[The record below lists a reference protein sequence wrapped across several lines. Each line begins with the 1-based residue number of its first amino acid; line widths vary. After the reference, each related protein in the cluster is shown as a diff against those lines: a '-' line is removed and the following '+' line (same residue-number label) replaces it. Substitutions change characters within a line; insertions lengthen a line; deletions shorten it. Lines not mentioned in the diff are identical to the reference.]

1 MHKARSGLSTWKQF
15 NHECSKISVLFH
27 GGTMSGFQNNG
38 YDSPGGEEEP
48 VGPERYLR
56 PGEELLIYT
65 PDVQIKKFRFDA
77 YLTSDRL
84 FLTDQD
90 EKTPGVTAKEI
101 PIRSVADA
109 HLEHSP
115 SQEPIL
121 VLAIRTSDDDIRT
134 MKMVFVHTGIDR
146 LSQAEEW
153 VHLIRHG
160 QDTTAPVRDPG
171 LDRPEPHTPVISP
184 EARALSE
191 TMVFPE
197 TTRTESIPTTSP
209 PESRA
214 TPDSEPSRSFP
225 VTYPATFPESRN
237 TPKTGHDAVTTQI
250 QFCFHC
256 GHRLPPNANFCPY
269 CGTRVAQTHH
279 APGTSTPVSSR
290 KEVVEQENP
299 TEKEK
304 KSRLRWPFKRK

>member
-1 MHKARSGLSTWKQF
+1 MSDYQNTGFNST
-15 NHECSKISVLFH
+15 
-27 GGTMSGFQNNG
+27 
-38 YDSPGGEEEP
+38 GGEEEP
-48 VGPERYLR
+48 EGPERYLR

-77 YLTSDRL
+77 YLTNDRL

-101 PIRSVADA
+101 PIGSIAET

-121 VLAIRTSDDDIRT
+121 VLSIRTSDDDIRT
-134 MKMVFVHTGIDR
+134 MKMVFVHTGVDR

-160 QDTTAPVRDPG
+160 RESAGPRY
-171 LDRPEPHTPVISP
+171 PEDQEMLTPATPVISP

-191 TMVFPE
+191 TMVFPDTPRVE
-197 TTRTESIPTTSP
+197 KSTTIPSLEPAASPAAELTRTI
-209 PESRA
+209 
-214 TPDSEPSRSFP
+214 P
-225 VTYPATFPESRN
+225 VTYPAKFPETKSP
-237 TPKTGHDAVTTQI
+237 PKTGHDAVTTQI

-256 GHRLPPNANFCPY
+256 GHRVPPNANFCPY
-269 CGTRVAQTHH
+269 CGTRMASGHH
-279 APGTSTPVSSR
+279 APEIPAPVQAR
-290 KEVVEQENP
+290 KEVSEQEKP
-299 TEKEK
+299 PEKEK
-304 KSRLRWPFKRK
+304 KSRLRWPFRKK

>member
-1 MHKARSGLSTWKQF
+1 
-15 NHECSKISVLFH
+15 
-27 GGTMSGFQNNG
+27 MSGYQNAG
-38 YDSPGGEEEP
+38 FDSPGGDEEP
-48 VGPERYLR
+48 EGPERYLR

-77 YLTSDRL
+77 YLTNDRL

-101 PIRSVADA
+101 PIGSVADT

-121 VLAIRTSDDDIRT
+121 VLSIRTSDDDIRT
-134 MKMVFVHTGIDR
+134 MKMVFVHTGVDR

-160 QDTTAPVRDPG
+160 KESAAPRYPADQDRSELAIPA
-171 LDRPEPHTPVISP
+171 ISP

-191 TMVFPE
+191 TMVFPDTPRE
-197 TTRTESIPTTSP
+197 EPRGAIPSLEPQANPGAESPRTY
-209 PESRA
+209 
-214 TPDSEPSRSFP
+214 P
-225 VTYPATFPESRN
+225 VTYPARFPETKSP
-237 TPKTGHDAVTTQI
+237 PKPGHDAVTTQI

-256 GHRLPPNANFCPY
+256 GHRVPPNANFCPY
-269 CGTRVAQTHH
+269 CGTRMSHGH
-279 APGTSTPVSSR
+279 NAPGTPTPVQAK
-290 KEVVEQENP
+290 KEVSEQEP
-299 TEKEK
+299 QPEKEK
-304 KSRLRWPFKRK
+304 KRRLRWPFGRK

>member
-1 MHKARSGLSTWKQF
+1 
-15 NHECSKISVLFH
+15 
-27 GGTMSGFQNNG
+27 MSGFQSNG
-38 YDSPGGEEEP
+38 YDSTSGEEEP
-48 VGPERYLR
+48 QGPERYLR

-77 YLTSDRL
+77 YLTNDRL

-101 PIRSVADA
+101 PIRSVADT

-160 QDTTAPVRDPG
+160 QDAAAPVRDPG
-171 LDRPEPHTPVISP
+171 QERPESDIQAISP

-191 TMVFPE
+191 TMVFPG
-197 TTRTESIPTTSP
+197 TSRTESRPLAPP
-209 PESRA
+209 PEPRI
-214 TPDSEPSRSFP
+214 TPEAEPPRSFP
-225 VTYPATFPESRN
+225 VTHPAKFPESRN
-237 TPKTGHDAVTTQI
+237 TPRSGQDAVTTQI

-256 GHRLPPNANFCPY
+256 GHRLPPGANFCPY
-269 CGTRVAQTHH
+269 CGTRMAQTHPASGIATP
-279 APGTSTPVSSR
+279 APAR
-290 KEVVEQENP
+290 KEGAEQEKP
-299 TEKEK
+299 AEKEK
-304 KSRLRWPFKRK
+304 KSRFGWPFKRK